1 MVGRSNQV
9 LWSSA
14 IESVRNRVD
23 WGINLIDRGLAG
35 EWVTSDAVTE
45 AGVALL
51 SMPKADEA
59 EETSGSLV
67 AEPCALPFAVVEV
80 EGTAPDDALLA
91 MELEGVSLAPWTSSR
106 RIALIALW

>member
-1 MVGRSNQV
+1 MRQSQLVGQPAKPV
-9 LWSSA
+9 
-14 IESVRNRVD
+14 
-23 WGINLIDRGLAG
+23 
-35 EWVTSDAVTE
+35 WVTSDAVTE

-67 AEPCALPFAVVEV
+67 AEPCALPFAAMVEE

-91 MELEGVSLAPWTSSR
+91 MELEGVSLALWTSSR